1 MGVCLTTKQDIG
13 EIDPCS
19 NIEKLLRLRLINV
32 GILHLEKVGFHDKI
46 TNRTI
51 DVNINFLHSYE
62 EWGHHL
68 YAYLALI
75 IWMFNFYCSK
85 YD

>member
-1 MGVCLTTKQDIG
+1 MAVCLNTKQDIG

-19 NIEKLLRLRLINV
+19 NVEKLLRLRLINV
-32 GILHLEKVGFHDKI
+32 GILQLEKVGFYDKV

-62 EWGHHL
+62 EWNHL
-68 YAYLALI
+68 YAYLAFI
-75 IWMFNFYCSK
+75 IWIFIFCCSR
-85 YD
+85 